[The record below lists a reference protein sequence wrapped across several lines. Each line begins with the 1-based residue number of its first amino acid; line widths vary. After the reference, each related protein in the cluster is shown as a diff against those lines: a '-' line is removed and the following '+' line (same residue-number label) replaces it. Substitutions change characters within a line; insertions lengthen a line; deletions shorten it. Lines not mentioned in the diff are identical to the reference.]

1 MTHCKRIRNWS
12 KKMTIMCLHN
22 NLFSDEPMT
31 AALFAKIVLQSM
43 KQSECFGWNKK
54 LLVELEDYYESKAS
68 EVLIKLFEE
77 DPAIASQSLRS
88 KQESW
93 YGYTPLELAERGKFF
108 ISNSY
113 LVKKKRYKYR
123 MVFI

>member
-1 MTHCKRIRNWS
+1 
-12 KKMTIMCLHN
+12 
-22 NLFSDEPMT
+22 MT

-108 ISNSY
+108 ISNFY
-113 LVKKKRYKYR
+113 LVKKKRYKYGMFLYTITIEAQMCNGHIKWKFAKR
-123 MVFI
+123 LKRGR